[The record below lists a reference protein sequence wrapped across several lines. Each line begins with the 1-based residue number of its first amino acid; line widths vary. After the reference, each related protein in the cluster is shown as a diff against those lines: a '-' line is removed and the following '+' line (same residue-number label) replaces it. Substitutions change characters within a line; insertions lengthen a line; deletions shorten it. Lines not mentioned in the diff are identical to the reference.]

1 MGLLMIIYLESQ
13 LLAPFRCTQNAIR
26 EPTPQLPSA
35 TSSTTTSS
43 AEIPSTVPIISRVGH
58 TLIIAI
64 LILALTETLTSKALS
79 TLSTGSSTSLAEH
92 SRVHLARV
100 HTGGHHLLHLLKHF
114 RRHSLHAWH
123 SSSRSSWH
131 HSRHRSHGHH
141 HIHVIQHL
149 LLVCGHLIGTELGP
163 DRVLLACI
171 KRPCEFIEAVVE
183 VIAYIGA
190 RSAPW
195 FVVLAQV
202 FVNVD
207 LRDRLSGRLIDGL
220 RIDINLRG
228 RYSWQ
233 ICARNLRGT
242 LRCFLLDHRSLCNH
256 FIRGRSLRYI
266 SDLVVF
272 RLRWRGSFRPI
283 FSLGDDIYV

>member
-1 MGLLMIIYLESQ
+1 
-13 LLAPFRCTQNAIR
+13 
-26 EPTPQLPSA
+26 
-35 TSSTTTSS
+35 
-43 AEIPSTVPIISRVGH
+43 
-58 TLIIAI
+58 
-64 LILALTETLTSKALS
+64 
-79 TLSTGSSTSLAEH
+79 
-92 SRVHLARV
+92 
-100 HTGGHHLLHLLKHF
+100 LLHLLKHF
-114 RRHSLHAWH
+114 RRHSLHAWY

-202 FVNVD
+202 FWVSNKVSNKLEAKYTFVNVD
-207 LRDRLSGRLIDGL
+207 LSDRLSGRLIDGL

-233 ICARNLRGT
+233 ICTRNLRGT

-272 RLRWRGSFRPI
+272 RLTALTLTLFAVSRGKAHDGGAAFDPSFRSVMI
-283 FSLGDDIYV
+283 SMS